1 MAAAAAP
8 RMTDSGQPL
17 EPRRARQAPVYAGRG
32 TRPGLFFAVAAVT
45 VTAPRLA
52 TAFLA
57 ADGVLVP
64 TPWRID
70 LLAISSVA
78 TAVVLTGGM
87 AYLAHAIAVARSH
100 RGVLVLLWAAALACS
115 GALIAPS
122 IVATLRMQPL
132 SAVLGL
138 ERHWSWSICTV
149 LAVDLVACSGAML
162 ADAWR
167 LAPDPLAHPV
177 GQPGA
182 DPLSCID
189 APLLGV
195 DQSDARLQSRP
206 ALAPLPLRLWP
217 PLHHE
222 GCHCPALVAK
232 KAVAIE
238 GAAGRSGAQ
247 SGSSLRPR
255 RSDEALEPRPS
266 VLPAFPCRTCS
277 GCRCSLPPWA
287 YDSAPP
293 APGH

>member
-8 RMTDSGQPL
+8 RMTGFGPTL
-17 EPRRARQAPVYAGRG
+17 ERRGARQAPVYAGRG

-52 TAFLA
+52 LAFLA

-87 AYLAHAIAVARSH
+87 AYLAQAIAVARSQ
-100 RGVLVLLWAAALACS
+100 RGVLILLWAAALACS

-138 ERHWSWSICTV
+138 ERHWSWSICAV
-149 LAVDLVACSGAML
+149 LAVDLVASGAML

-167 LAPDPLAHPV
+167 LAADPPAHPV

-182 DPLSCID
+182 DPLFSVD
-189 APLLGV
+189 DPLEGV
-195 DQSDARLQSRP
+195 DSPTLTPRADLLLHPCPWGCGRRFITKDAANGHGR
-206 ALAPLPLRLWP
+206 
-217 PLHHE
+217 
-222 GCHCPALVAK
+222 HCPALAAK

-247 SGSSLRPR
+247 STVESLAETIR
-255 RSDEALEPRPS
+255 
-266 VLPAFPCRTCS
+266 
-277 GCRCSLPPWA
+277 
-287 YDSAPP
+287 
-293 APGH
+293 

>member
-1 MAAAAAP
+1 
-8 RMTDSGQPL
+8 MTGPGATL
-17 EPRRARQAPVYAGRG
+17 EGRRARQALGPAGRG

-52 TAFLA
+52 LAFLA

-70 LLAISSVA
+70 LLAVSSVA

-138 ERHWSWSICTV
+138 ERHWSWSICAV
-149 LAVDLVACSGAML
+149 LAVDLVASGAML

-167 LAPDPLAHPV
+167 LAADQPAHPV

-182 DPLSCID
+182 DPLSSVD
-189 APLLGV
+189 DPLQGV
-195 DQSDARLQSRP
+195 DSPTLTPRADLLLHPCPWGCGRRFITKDAANGHGR
-206 ALAPLPLRLWP
+206 
-217 PLHHE
+217 
-222 GCHCPALVAK
+222 HCPALAAK
-232 KAVAIE
+232 KAAAIE
-238 GAAGRSGAQ
+238 GAAGPVTAEQEIRSGAR
-247 SGSSLRPR
+247 SRSSL
-255 RSDEALEPRPS
+255 
-266 VLPAFPCRTCS
+266 
-277 GCRCSLPPWA
+277 
-287 YDSAPP
+287 
-293 APGH
+293 